1 MVVAGDYNAF
11 SYSRPLCSVQN
22 AVNVLLD
29 CIVFPKLF
37 LAFHTLHTAHPFLQ
51 QGVCNLL

>member
-37 LAFHTLHTAHPFLQ
+37 F
-51 QGVCNLL
+51 